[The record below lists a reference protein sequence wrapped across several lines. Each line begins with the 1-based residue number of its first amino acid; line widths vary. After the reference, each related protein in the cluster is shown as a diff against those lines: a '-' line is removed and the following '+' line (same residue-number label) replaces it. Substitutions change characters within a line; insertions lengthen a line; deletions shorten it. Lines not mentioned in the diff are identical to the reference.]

1 MNKISYFP
9 RVNVAKAH
17 NLTSPEFFD
26 LLGNDWLK
34 EATRR
39 VMAEPDMQKRRSLKQ
54 ELLPGVTWSSLYGEG
69 EERKAGAGTPTGVV
83 MLDVDHTEPDA
94 VWQRVSEKM
103 LSHWKGMDDIIL
115 GVHRTPS
122 GEGIRILFHWI
133 EGCKSIPEC
142 QDMMSQW
149 LEVENDPSTSDSSRL
164 SYLVDKSMW
173 YYCRYEH
180 LLSGEWAHLVPADY
194 IEQGKAWKR
203 EHRKKTNASKET
215 DKEQPSPVA
224 PEAPTSQPIDY
235 AQRVFDLSV
244 KEAGLTG
251 VQLDTD
257 GFCHNNL
264 MAVLS
269 VGVCQIVEKGALLQV
284 IRERMPNYAGCDD
297 CERLVDDFYHTY
309 MEKNKP
315 MTQRLRNIM
324 AQAMRELSS
333 AEKKAEKAEDEG
345 EGEEREEE
353 EDEVA
358 PVPKP
363 VVPLPVWPPIVREV
377 ARCFPPKY
385 QPMVVL
391 TACVAVSV
399 LMSRVVAK
407 YADNKWHHA
416 NLMLC
421 VEGSQ
426 SGNKSFC
433 KDTWEMLLEWLFED
447 DQKRRLIEA
456 EWERELRK
464 KNGAS
469 VMTKDMPQLVVR
481 TVTAAITTKKMLM
494 RLQRALGLHLFCSCE
509 EIDSLVKAQKS
520 TWSEKGDLLRY
531 SFDNGLAGCDSAF
544 GSDSSIMVPVR
555 MNSVWL
561 GTPKAV
567 SRFYKDSEDGL
578 VSRTIFE
585 ILDDGFSQKWTAGQK
600 STPMPQ
606 KTHEKLVR
614 LLREMDNRYALMADG
629 ETLAPKTELKLD
641 FLNNALEKWLE
652 GQRLRAIKEGD
663 RARDTFRK
671 RASVNAFRLGMVAM
685 VCHQMVNRSIG
696 RKEREEVK
704 RFVLWAADRILSN
717 VLQKFGDQYNELI
730 AKSESIPHQRRTK
743 TVTLYESLPKEFT
756 LSDLQK
762 TMSAQGVKQRER
774 GLLLAWQRAEFVEEC
789 EKGRY
794 RKIITKSNNKKSK
807 KQ

>member
-1 MNKISYFP
+1 MEKNKISYFA
-9 RVNVAKAH
+9 RVNVSKAH

-34 EATRR
+34 EATQR
-39 VMAEPDMQKRRSLKQ
+39 VMAEPDIQKRRSLKQ

-83 MLDVDHTEPDA
+83 MLDVDHTEPEA

-103 LSHWKGMDDIIL
+103 LSHWKDMDDIIL

-133 EGCKSIPEC
+133 EGCQSIPEC
-142 QDMMSQW
+142 QEIMSQW

-180 LLSGEWAHLVPADY
+180 LLSGEWAHLVPANY
-194 IEQGKAWKR
+194 IEEGKKWKR
-203 EHRKKTNASKET
+203 THRKKDHVAKTAVNTPKPSASADDAT
-215 DKEQPSPVA
+215 S
-224 PEAPTSQPIDY
+224 SQPIDY
-235 AQRVFDLSV
+235 VRKVFDLAV

-251 VQLDTD
+251 VQLDKD

-264 MAVLS
+264 MSVLS
-269 VGVCQIVEKGALLQV
+269 VGVCQIVEKGTLLQV
-284 IRERMPNYAGCDD
+284 IQEKMPNYAGCDD
-297 CERLVDDFYHTY
+297 CERLVEDFYHTY

-315 MTQRLRNIM
+315 MTQKLRSIM
-324 AQAMRELSS
+324 AQAMKGLNMV
-333 AEKKAEKAEDEG
+333 EKKVDETGTED
-345 EGEEREEE
+345 
-353 EDEVA
+353 A
-358 PVPKP
+358 TPTKP
-363 VVPLPVWPPIVREV
+363 LIPLPVWPPIVREV
-377 ARCFPPKY
+377 AKCFPPKY
-385 QPMVVL
+385 QPMVAL

-407 YADNKWHHA
+407 YADNKVHHA

-433 KDTWEMLLEWLFED
+433 KDAWEMLLGWLFED
-447 DQKRRLIEA
+447 DQKRRVIEA
-456 EWERELRK
+456 DWERELRK

-481 TVTAAITTKKMLM
+481 TVTASITTKKMLM

-531 SFDNGLAGCDSAF
+531 SFDNGLAGCDTAF
-544 GSDSSIMVPVR
+544 GSDSSIMVPVM

-567 SRFYKDSEDGL
+567 ARFYKDSEDGL

-585 ILDDGFSQKWTAGQK
+585 ILDDGFSQKWTPDQK
-600 STPMPQ
+600 STPMPA
-606 KTHEKLVR
+606 KTQERLTK
-614 LLREMDNRYALMADG
+614 LLREMDDRYALMADG
-629 ETLAPKTELKLD
+629 ATPAPVTVLKLD
-641 FLNNALEKWLE
+641 FLNKALETWLE
-652 GQRLRAIKEGD
+652 QQRLRAIKEGD

-685 VCHQMVNRSIG
+685 VCHKMQSKSIG
-696 RKEREEVK
+696 KKEREEVK
-704 RFVLWAADRILSN
+704 RFVLWAADRILTN
-717 VLQKFGDQYNELI
+717 VLVKFGDQYNDLI
-730 AKSESIPHQRRTK
+730 SQSESVPHQRRTK
-743 TVTLYESLPKEFT
+743 TITLFESLPEDFT
-756 LSDLQK
+756 LSDLHK
-762 TMSAQGVKQRER
+762 AMESHGVKQRER
-774 GLLLAWQRAEFVEEC
+774 GLLLAWERAELIERC
-789 EKGRY
+789 DNNHY
-794 RKIITKSNNKKSK
+794 RKANPKSNHKKTK

>member
-1 MNKISYFP
+1 MDKKTFSFYE
-9 RVNVAKAH
+9 NVTSRQAQ
-17 NLTSPEFFD
+17 NLTLPQ
-26 LLGNDWLK
+26 LLERMGDELK
-34 EATRR
+34 AKIDRTEAEQEHDVRQR
-39 VMAEPDMQKRRSLKQ
+39 LKQ
-54 ELLPGVTWSSLYGEG
+54 ETLPAVTWM
-69 EERKAGAGTPTGVV
+69 ERFADGAPHKAGTGEMTGVV
-83 MLDVDHTEPDA
+83 LNDHDGCNPDE
-94 VWQRVSEKM
+94 VWKSISEKM
-103 LSHWKGMDDIIL
+103 LTHWNGMDGIIL

-122 GEGIRILFHWI
+122 GKGIRILYRWL

-142 QDMMSQW
+142 QAKMSEW
-149 LEVENDPSTSDSSRL
+149 LGLENDPSTSDSSRL
-164 SYLVDKSMW
+164 SYLVDKNRW
-173 YYCRYEH
+173 YYMAYEG
-180 LLSGEWAHLVPADY
+180 LEEDLSCLVPKDAMK
-194 IEQGKAWKR
+194 QGKEWKR
-203 EHRKKTNASKET
+203 EQRKKAVRTPKVT
-215 DKEQPSPVA
+215 DKPLPSPVA
-224 PEAPTSQPIDY
+224 PEAPTAQPLDY
-235 AQRVFDLSV
+235 ARRVFDLSV
-244 KEAGLTG
+244 KGAGLAG
-251 VQLDTD
+251 VTLDVD

-269 VGVCQIVEKGALLQV
+269 VGVCQIVERGALLQV

-315 MTQRLRNIM
+315 MTQRLRAIM
-324 AQAMRELSS
+324 AQAMRELSA
-333 AEKKAEKAEDEG
+333 AEKKAEKAEEK
-345 EGEEREEE
+345 EEE
-353 EDEVA
+353 EEEAA
-358 PVPKP
+358 PAPKP
-363 VVPLPVWPPIVREV
+363 VLPLPVWPPIVREV
-377 ARCFPPKY
+377 ARCFPQKY
-385 QPMVVL
+385 QPMVAL

-433 KDTWEMLLEWLFED
+433 KDAWEMLLGWLFED
-447 DQKRRLIEA
+447 DQKRRQMEA

-520 TWSEKGDLLRY
+520 SWSEKGDLLRY

-567 SRFYKDSEDGL
+567 NRFYKDCEDGL

-585 ILDDGFSQKWTAGQK
+585 LLDDGFSQKWTADQK
-600 STPMPQ
+600 ANPMPL
-606 KTHEKLVR
+606 KTHEKLIR

-629 ETLAPKTELKLD
+629 ETLAPVTELKLD
-641 FLNNALEKWLE
+641 FLNKALEGWLE
-652 GQRLRAIKEGD
+652 EQRLRAIKEGD

-685 VCHQMVNRSIG
+685 VCHQMVSRSVG

-704 RFVLWAADRILSN
+704 RFVLWAAERILTN
-717 VLQKFGDQYNELI
+717 VLQKFGDQYNELV
-730 AKSESIPHQRRTK
+730 ARSESIPHQRRTK
-743 TVTLYESLPKEFT
+743 TVTLYESLPEEFT
-756 LSDLQK
+756 FSDLQK
-762 TMSAQGVKQRER
+762 TMSALGVKQRER
-774 GLLLAWQRAEFVEEC
+774 GLLLAWQRAEFVEEYD
-789 EKGRY
+789 KGRY
-794 RKIITKSNNKKSK
+794 RKVNQKCNRKKSK

>member
-1 MNKISYFP
+1 MEKNKISYFS
-9 RVNVAKAH
+9 RVNVSKAH

-34 EATRR
+34 EATQR
-39 VMAEPDMQKRRSLKQ
+39 VMAEQDAEKRRSLKQ

-83 MLDVDHTEPDA
+83 MLDVDHTEPEA

-103 LSHWKGMDDIIL
+103 LSHWRDMDDIIL

-142 QDMMSQW
+142 QDIMSQW

-180 LLSGEWAHLVPADY
+180 LLSGEWSHLVPPNY
-194 IEQGKAWKR
+194 IEEGKKWKL
-203 EHRKKTNASKET
+203 EHRKKNARAQKQVATKLPAAEP
-215 DKEQPSPVA
+215 QPTIPS
-224 PEAPTSQPIDY
+224 TQPIDY
-235 AQRVFDLSV
+235 ARKVFDLAV

-251 VQLDTD
+251 VQLDAD

-264 MAVLS
+264 MAILS
-269 VGVCQIVEKGALLQV
+269 VGVCQIVEKGVLQQV
-284 IRERMPNYAGCDD
+284 IGERMPNYAGCDD
-297 CERLVDDFYHTY
+297 CERLVEDFYQTY

-315 MTQRLRNIM
+315 LNQKLRSIM
-324 AQAMRELSS
+324 AQAMKGVNAVEKKEAE
-333 AEKKAEKAEDEG
+333 AEK
-345 EGEEREEE
+345 EEATPPR
-353 EDEVA
+353 A
-358 PVPKP
+358 L
-363 VVPLPVWPPIVREV
+363 VPLPVWPPIVREV
-377 ARCFPPKY
+377 AKCFPPKY
-385 QPMVVL
+385 QPMVAL

-399 LMSRVVAK
+399 LMSRVVAR
-407 YADNKWHHA
+407 YADNKVHHA

-433 KDTWEMLLEWLFED
+433 KDAWEILLGWLFED
-447 DQKRRLIEA
+447 DQKRRLMEA
-456 EWERELRK
+456 DWEREFRK

-469 VMTKDMPQLVVR
+469 VMTQDMPQLVVR
-481 TVTAAITTKKMLM
+481 TVTASITTKKMLM

-520 TWSEKGDLLRY
+520 SWSEKGDLLRY

-544 GSDSSIMVPVR
+544 GSDSSIMVPVM

-567 SRFYKDSEDGL
+567 NRFYRDSEDGL

-585 ILDDGFSQKWTAGQK
+585 ILDDGFSQKWTPDQK
-600 STPMPQ
+600 STPMPA
-606 KTHEKLVR
+606 KTQERLTR
-614 LLREMDNRYALMADG
+614 LLREMDDRYALMADG
-629 ETLAPKTELKLD
+629 ATPAPVTELKLD
-641 FLNNALEKWLE
+641 FLNKALETWLE
-652 GQRLRAIKEGD
+652 NQRLLAIKEGD

-685 VCHQMVNRSIG
+685 VCHKMMSKSIG
-696 RKEREEVK
+696 KKEREEVK
-704 RFVLWAADRILSN
+704 RFVLWAADRILTN
-717 VLQKFGDQYNELI
+717 VLAKFGDQYNDLI
-730 AKSESIPHQRRTK
+730 AQSESIPHQRRTK
-743 TVTLYESLPKEFT
+743 TVTLFESLPEEFT
-756 LSDLQK
+756 LSELQK
-762 TMSAQGVKQRER
+762 AMSALGVKQRER
-774 GLLLAWQRAEFVEEC
+774 GLLLAWQRAEFIEQC
-789 EKGRY
+789 DDNHY
-794 RKIITKSNNKKSK
+794 RKVNQKKNKNTKKTK

>member
-1 MNKISYFP
+1 MEMNKISYFP

-34 EATRR
+34 EATQR
-39 VMAEPDMQKRRSLKQ
+39 VMDEPDMQKRRSLKQ

-103 LSHWKGMDDIIL
+103 LSHWKEMDDIIL
-115 GVHRTPS
+115 AVHRTPS

-133 EGCKSIPEC
+133 KGYKSIPEC

-194 IEQGKAWKR
+194 LEQGKAWKR
-203 EHRKKTNASKET
+203 EHRKKAVRTPKVK
-215 DKEQPSPVA
+215 DKPLPSPTA
-224 PEAPTSQPIDY
+224 TEASSAQPLDY
-235 AQRVFDLSV
+235 ARRVFDLSV
-244 KEAGLTG
+244 KEAGLAG
-251 VQLDTD
+251 VQLDAD

-269 VGVCQIVEKGALLQV
+269 VGVCQIVERGALLQV

-315 MTQRLRNIM
+315 MTQRLRTIM
-324 AQAMRELSS
+324 AQAMQEIAS
-333 AEKKAEKAEDEG
+333 AEKKAEKAEEKA
-345 EGEEREEE
+345 ENEEE
-353 EDEVA
+353 EEEAA
-358 PVPKP
+358 PAPKP
-363 VVPLPVWPPIVREV
+363 VLPLPVWPPIVREV

-385 QPMVVL
+385 QPMVAL

-433 KDTWEMLLEWLFED
+433 KDAWGMLLGWLFED
-447 DQKRRLIEA
+447 DQKRRQIEA

-544 GSDSSIMVPVR
+544 GSDSSIMVPVM

-567 SRFYKDSEDGL
+567 NRFYKDCEDGL

-585 ILDDGFSQKWTAGQK
+585 LLDDGFSQKWTADQK
-600 STPMPQ
+600 ATPMPL
-606 KTHEKLVR
+606 KTQERLTR

-629 ETLAPKTELKLD
+629 ETLAPVTELKLD
-641 FLNNALEKWLE
+641 FLNKALEGWLE
-652 GQRLRAIKEGD
+652 EQRLRAIKEGD

-685 VCHQMVNRSIG
+685 VCHQMESRTVG

-704 RFVLWAADRILSN
+704 RFVLWAANRILTN

-730 AKSESIPHQRRTK
+730 AKSENIPHQRRTK
-743 TVTLYESLPKEFT
+743 TVTLYESLPEEFT

-774 GLLLAWQRAEFVEEC
+774 GLLLAWQRAEFVVEYD
-789 EKGRY
+789 KGHY
-794 RKIITKSNNKKSK
+794 RKVNQKCNHQKSK
-807 KQ
+807 KK